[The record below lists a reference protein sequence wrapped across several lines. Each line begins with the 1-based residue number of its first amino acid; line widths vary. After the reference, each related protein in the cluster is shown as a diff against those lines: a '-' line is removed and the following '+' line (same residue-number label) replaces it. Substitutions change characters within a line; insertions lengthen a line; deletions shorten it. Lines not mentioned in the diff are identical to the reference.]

1 MTDEE
6 FVEYAEEENTNG
18 KGDMKK
24 NGDKV
29 KEAYDKFKRA
39 I

>member
-1 MTDEE
+1 MTEEE

-18 KGDMKK
+18 KDKMKK

-29 KEAYDKFKRA
+29 KEAYDKFKKA